1 MQDKDKT
8 PEIQQ
13 YHQQKVK
20 FYTGTTNKNKLKLQS
35 TDFPA
40 SSLEKKQLFSQH
52 LGSKYVCFKKIYCFQ
67 YSFSIIGD
75 WPQKQH
81 QMHNSLLL

>member
-20 FYTGTTNKNKLKLQS
+20 FTGTTNKNKLKLQS

-40 SSLEKKQLFSQH
+40 SSLEENS
-52 LGSKYVCFKKIYCFQ
+52 
-67 YSFSIIGD
+67 YSPNI
-75 WPQKQH
+75 
-81 QMHNSLLL
+81 